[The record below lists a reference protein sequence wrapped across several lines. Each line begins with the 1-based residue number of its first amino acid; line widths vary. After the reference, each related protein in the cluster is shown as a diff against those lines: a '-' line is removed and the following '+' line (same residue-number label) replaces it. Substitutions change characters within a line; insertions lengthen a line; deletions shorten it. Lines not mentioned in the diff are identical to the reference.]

1 MGGKKKSPNNTG
13 KKSSGDEKTGE
24 DAALW
29 STVTASIKPLKDRN
43 SALRIKPKAPTG
55 AKAKKSDPPKLGS
68 VSAAAFTSPLTSLG
82 SAGLGWPTPKRPR
95 DLEVGNADGLD
106 RRTADR
112 LRRGKLPIDGRFD
125 LHGHS
130 RDSGER
136 ALKAFIRASY
146 ERGARCVL
154 IITGKGKGILQA
166 AAPAWLNDAD
176 MRPMIVSIQHAQQRD
191 GGTGALYVLLKR
203 RR

>member
-1 MGGKKKSPNNTG
+1 MGGKKKSPDGLRINE
-13 KKSSGDEKTGE
+13 SE

-29 STVTASIKPLKDRN
+29 SSVTSSVKPLKDRN
-43 SALRIKPKAPTG
+43 SALRIKPKTKPTAKPKKQGVTRLTSAHVSGPLSTSASTLSPTG
-55 AKAKKSDPPKLGS
+55 SRR
-68 VSAAAFTSPLTSLG
+68 AA
-82 SAGLGWPTPKRPR
+82 
-95 DLEVGNADGLD
+95 DLVVGDSTGVD
-106 RRTADR
+106 RRTAER
-112 LRRGKLPIDGRFD
+112 LRRGKLMIDGRFD
-125 LHGHS
+125 LHGHT

-154 IITGKGKGILQA
+154 IITGKGLGILQA

-176 MRPMIVSIQHAQQRD
+176 MRPMIVSIQHAQQSD